1 VNITDIEAPLDII
14 AKTCSCEKDRRSKKI
29 TYSIVDQYHSVCL
42 DKIDIITAELAAC
55 EGLLRHTSDEVDR
68 KIVEIEIMQ
77 LSTVKNSLEE
87 ISNNLFI
94 NDILEEAITPNHHL
108 KIQEMQK
115 EFRNIVA
122 HELRNSVTP
131 ILGLAE
137 IIEARLLE
145 NKNGKIELKGQEFEI
160 ITRSAKRL
168 QLLGTNML
176 DSILLN

>member
-1 VNITDIEAPLDII
+1 VNITDIEAPLNII

-42 DKIDIITAELAAC
+42 DKIDIMTAELVAC
-55 EGLLRHTSDEVDR
+55 EGLLRHTTDEVDR

-77 LSTVKNSLEE
+77 LRTVKNSLEE
-87 ISNNLFI
+87 ISNNLYI
-94 NDILEEAITPNHHL
+94 NDILEEAIAANHHL

-115 EFRNIVA
+115 EFRSIVA

-131 ILGLAE
+131 ILGLAV
-137 IIEARLLE
+137 IEARLLE

-168 QLLGTNML
+168 QLLATNMF

>member
-14 AKTCSCEKDRRSKKI
+14 AKTCGCEKDRRSKKI
-29 TYSIVDQYHSVCL
+29 TYSIVVQYHSVCL
-42 DKIDIITAELAAC
+42 DKIDIIVAELAAC
-55 EGLLRHTSDEVDR
+55 EGLLRHTTDEVER
-68 KIVEIEIMQ
+68 KIVEIEIIQ
-77 LSTVKNSLEE
+77 LRTIKNSLEE
-87 ISNNLFI
+87 MSNNLYI
-94 NDILEEAITPNHHL
+94 NDILEEGIAANHHL

-137 IIEARLLE
+137 ILEDRSLE

-160 ITRSAKRL
+160 IIRSAKRL
-168 QLLGTNML
+168 QLLATNMF

>member
-1 VNITDIEAPLDII
+1 VNITDIEAPLDMI
-14 AKTCSCEKDRRSKKI
+14 AKTCGCENDRRSKKI
-29 TYSIVDQYHSVCL
+29 TYSIVDRYHSVCL

-55 EGLLRHTSDEVDR
+55 EGLLRHTTDEVDR

-77 LSTVKNSLEE
+77 LRMAKNSLEE
-87 ISNNLFI
+87 ISNNLYT
-94 NDILEEAITPNHHL
+94 NDILEEAIAANHHL

-115 EFRNIVA
+115 EFRNTVT

-137 IIEARLLE
+137 IIETRLLE

-168 QLLGTNML
+168 QLLVGC
-176 DSILLN
+176 SIQY